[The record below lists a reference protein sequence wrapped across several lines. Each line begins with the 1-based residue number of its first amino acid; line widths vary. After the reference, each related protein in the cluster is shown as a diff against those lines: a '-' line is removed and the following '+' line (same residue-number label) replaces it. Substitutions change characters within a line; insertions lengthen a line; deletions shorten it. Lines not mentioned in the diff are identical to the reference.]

1 MSTYQ
6 KPLVIGVFTSTAD
19 AQGAIED
26 LRGAGFEKNQ
36 IGLASQEVGNVTS
49 NLVNE
54 LANLGVD
61 REQANFYDNEYK
73 QGRPVVSVRTDG
85 RDQDAVN
92 IITRHNGHTNADS
105 TGTNATDVD
114 NTQRD
119 QRIDDR

>member
-6 KPLVIGVFTSTAD
+6 KPLVIGVFTSAAD

-26 LRGAGFEKNQ
+26 LRGAGFDKSQ
-36 IGLASQEVGNVTS
+36 IGLASQEIGNVTS

-61 REQANFYDNEYK
+61 REQANFYDNAYK

-92 IITRHNGHTNADS
+92 IIAQHNGRTDTNSA
-105 TGTNATDVD
+105 GTNAADRS

-119 QRIDDR
+119 QRTDDR

>member
-19 AQGAIED
+19 ARGAIED

-92 IITRHNGHTNADS
+92 IITRHNG
-105 TGTNATDVD
+105 
-114 NTQRD
+114 
-119 QRIDDR
+119 